1 MRKEICELNT
11 LELKN
16 SFHDHID
23 RIENENLLMTFY
35 DLMSRRAST
44 NDGQLWNRLTKEEQ
58 EELFLSL
65 EEIKDPKNLVCH
77 DQVKKKHKKWL

>member
-1 MRKEICELNT
+1 MST

-16 SFHDHID
+16 SFHDLID

-35 DLMSRRAST
+35 DIMSRRVSA
-44 NDGQLWNRLTKEEQ
+44 NEGQLWNRLAKEEQ

-65 EEIKDPKNLVCH
+65 EEIEDPKNLISH
-77 DQVKKKHKKWL
+77 DKVKKKHKKWL